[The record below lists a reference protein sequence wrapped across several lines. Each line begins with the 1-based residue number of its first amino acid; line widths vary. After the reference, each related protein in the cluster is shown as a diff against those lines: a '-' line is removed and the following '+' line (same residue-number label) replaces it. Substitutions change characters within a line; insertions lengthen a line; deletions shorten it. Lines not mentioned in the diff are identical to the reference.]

1 MGMNSE
7 IVFQYDQ
14 SLVHQD
20 QVRHEADR
28 LVAEIAHMREVS
40 TQNKGMYS
48 TEYEFMQLPF
58 DDALFF
64 DVNTLV
70 KEKKALRPTLCVI
83 IGIGGS
89 NLGTLA
95 VLQALYGAGMRK
107 KGSAP
112 RIAFADTVDTAHIGS
127 ILETAEHELKQGCVV
142 LVVVISKSGTTI
154 ETTAI
159 FDLFFSLLRSYRPH
173 DFASCIVAI
182 SNFGSFL
189 WNFASEYGISRLS
202 IPEKVGGRF
211 SLFSSVGLFPLGIMG
226 IDLDELRSGARSITH
241 SCTTIDISQNHAA
254 LRALILYIQYQQ
266 GINIHDL
273 FLFSPDL
280 HGFGL
285 WYRQLMG
292 ESIGKALDLSGAAVH
307 VGITPTVS
315 IGSTD
320 LHSVAQLYL
329 GGPFDKITTFVT
341 IENTQPDLLIKTSVS
356 GLEDRS
362 IGMIMEAII
371 RATLHAYRIAK
382 RPYMHVHCAKKSASI
397 IGQLLQLHMI
407 EMVYLGYLLR
417 INPFDQPNVEGYK
430 KETRQLLGL

>member
-1 MGMNSE
+1 MNSE
-7 IVFQYDQ
+7 IIFQYDQ
-14 SLVHQD
+14 SLVHHD

-28 LVAEIAHMREVS
+28 LIAEIAHMREVS
-40 TQNKGMYS
+40 MQNKGIYE
-48 TEYEFMQLPF
+48 TEYEFVQLPF
-58 DDALFF
+58 DDALLA
-64 DVNTLV
+64 DIDGLI
-70 KEKKALRPTLCVI
+70 KEKKGLRPTLCVI

-89 NLGTLA
+89 NLGALA
-95 VLQALYGAGMRK
+95 VLQALYGASMRK
-107 KGSAP
+107 KANAP
-112 RIAFADTVDTAHIGS
+112 RIAFADTVDAAHIES
-127 ILETAEHELKQGCVV
+127 ILEAAEYELKQGGVL

-154 ETTAI
+154 ETVAI
-159 FDLFFSLLRSYRPH
+159 FDLFFSLLKSYRPH

-182 SNFGSFL
+182 SNIGSSL
-189 WNFASEYGISRLS
+189 WNLALEYGISRLP

-211 SLFSSVGLFPLGIMG
+211 SFFSPVALFPLGLMG
-226 IDLDELRSGARSITH
+226 VDLNELRSGARSITH
-241 SCTTIDISQNHAA
+241 SCTTTEITQNHGA

-266 GINIHDL
+266 GINIHDH

-292 ESIGKALDLSGAAVH
+292 ESIGKALDLSGASVH

-341 IENTQPDLLIKTSVS
+341 IENTEPDLVIKTSVS

-382 RPYMHVHCAKKSASI
+382 RPYMHLHCAKKSAFA
-397 IGQLLQLHMI
+397 IGQLIQLHMI

-430 KETRQLLGL
+430 KETRHLLGL